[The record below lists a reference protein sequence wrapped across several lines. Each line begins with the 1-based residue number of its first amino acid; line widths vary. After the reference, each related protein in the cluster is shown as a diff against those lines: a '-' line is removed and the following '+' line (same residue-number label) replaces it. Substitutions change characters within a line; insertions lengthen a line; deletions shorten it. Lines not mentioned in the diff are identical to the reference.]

1 MEEIKKS
8 KKSKVA
14 IFGVV
19 LAILAL
25 GLGGFNLYW
34 VLSNEANLKGSVDG
48 LSAEVSDL
56 KSQVDQ
62 LKKENEEAAD
72 EINNLSVKVEKVY
85 SGEREDETDEILA
98 DEISVEFGKM
108 KVTLDEDGECA
119 TTSMTIKLTNK
130 TSERKTYNLVVEAT
144 DKNGDRID
152 TDYAYFERV
161 AAGQTI
167 EGKVFT
173 YDNVCEY
180 DSSWKEEWKIAN
192 KLKNATDFTVIEAS
206 RS

>member
-14 IFGVV
+14 I
-19 LAILAL
+19 
-25 GLGGFNLYW
+25 
-34 VLSNEANLKGSVDG
+34 
-48 LSAEVSDL
+48 
-56 KSQVDQ
+56 
-62 LKKENEEAAD
+62 
-72 EINNLSVKVEKVY
+72 
-85 SGEREDETDEILA
+85 
-98 DEISVEFGKM
+98 
-108 KVTLDEDGECA
+108 
-119 TTSMTIKLTNK
+119 
-130 TSERKTYNLVVEAT
+130 
-144 DKNGDRID
+144 
-152 TDYAYFERV
+152 FERV